1 MRTNPVSARHP
12 VTSRRRTAS
21 KAAAGLAAVVT
32 AVALSLSAAAPASA
46 VPADKPVVTLAPPIV
61 KSSGG
66 VTPDSWRTYVTMSV
80 GGNNFTPGGNVYV
93 TFQDLT
99 AGTPAINGEWIKA
112 GTGPCGPEC
121 NNYGKISYKRALNFA
136 YGTVCGH
143 VLRAWAW
150 DQVKSPQAGY
160 DWSYRDVTVA
170 C

>member
-1 MRTNPVSARHP
+1 MRTVPTPAP
-12 VTSRRRTAS
+12 RRTTV
-21 KAAAGLAAVVT
+21 AGLAVAVAVAVAAVV
-32 AVALSLSAAAPASA
+32 SLSAAAPAWA
-46 VPADKPVVTLAPPIV
+46 VPADKPVVTVAPPIV

-80 GGNNFTPGGNVYV
+80 GGNHFTPGGNVYV

-99 AGTPAINGEWIKA
+99 AGTAAINGEWTRA
-112 GTGPCGPEC
+112 GSGPCGIEC
-121 NNYGKISYKRALNFA
+121 NNYGKISYKRTLSFA

-150 DQVKSPQAGY
+150 DQVKSPQATY
-160 DWSYRDVTVA
+160 DWSYRDATVA

>member
-1 MRTNPVSARHP
+1 MRTQAMPAHSRLLRTPTVVASPPRVAAARHRGGT
-12 VTSRRRTAS
+12 V
-21 KAAAGLAAVVT
+21 AVRGT
-32 AVALSLSAAAPASA
+32 PAWA

-66 VTPDSWRTYVTMSV
+66 VTPDSWRTYVTMAV
-80 GGNNFTPGGNVYV
+80 GGNSFTPGGNVYV

-99 AGTPAINGEWIKA
+99 AGTSAINGEWIRA

-121 NNYGKISYKRALNFA
+121 NNYGKISYKRTLNFA

-160 DWSYRDVTVA
+160 DWSYRDATVA

>member
-1 MRTNPVSARHP
+1 MPTVPAPVRH
-12 VTSRRRTAS
+12 RRTATFV
-21 KAAAGLAAVVT
+21 AAASTAVAV
-32 AVALSLSAAAPASA
+32 AVALSLSAVSPAWA
-46 VPADKPVVTLAPPIV
+46 VPADKPVVTVAPPIV

-99 AGTPAINGEWIKA
+99 AGTGAINGEWTKA
-112 GTGPCGPEC
+112 GSGPCGVEC
-121 NNYGKISYKRALNFA
+121 INYGKISYKRTLNFA

-143 VLRAWAW
+143 VMRTWAW

-160 DWSYRDVTVA
+160 DWSYRDATVS